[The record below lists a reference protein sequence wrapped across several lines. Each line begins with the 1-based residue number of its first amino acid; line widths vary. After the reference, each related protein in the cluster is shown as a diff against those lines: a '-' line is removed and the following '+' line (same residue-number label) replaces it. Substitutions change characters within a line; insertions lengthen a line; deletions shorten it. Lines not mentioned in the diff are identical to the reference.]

1 MSDEQMAQTTQTTS
15 MGLIRVAVIADSPQV
30 RASLQAL
37 VEDNPALGF
46 AGSAADVELLA
57 DRLAGSVPDVI
68 VIDMEPETS
77 DTLRAAFDLGHAPP
91 ALVVLTDDADSDWIV
106 AALAGDAM
114 AVLHRDAMPDEIV
127 ASIKAAVAG
136 LCVLSPEILARLLAE
151 RKPPRQTASGIPFE
165 TLTLRE
171 IEVLAMLAEGLGNKE
186 IARQLDIS
194 DNTVKFHLSAIFGKL
209 GATSRTEAVMLGM
222 RHGFIMV

>member
-1 MSDEQMAQTTQTTS
+1 MSNGKMAQ
-15 MGLIRVAVIADSPQV
+15 MGAIRVAVIADSLQV

-37 VEDNPALGF
+37 VEVSPAFCF
-46 AGSAADVELLA
+46 AGSAADAEMLA
-57 DRLAGSVPDVI
+57 DSLAGSVPDVI
-68 VIDMEPETS
+68 VIDMEPTAS
-77 DTLRAAFDLGHAPP
+77 DAPQAGFDLGHASS
-91 ALVVLTDDADSDWIV
+91 ATVLLIDEADSDWILDALPGDATAILPRNSTPGEIVTSIEAV
-106 AALAGDAM
+106 AA
-114 AVLHRDAMPDEIV
+114 
-127 ASIKAAVAG
+127 G
-136 LCVLSPEILARLLAE
+136 LYVLSPENLRRLLDG
-151 RKPPRQTASGIPFE
+151 RRLPRQTTSGVLFE

-209 GATSRTEAVMLGM
+209 GATNRTEAVMLGM